1 MINRIGLIAARE
13 FVVSITNKGLL
24 IGVLIMPA
32 LVTIL
37 AVLGPRILNSRS
49 PQTRGEVA
57 VMDPTGRVLPELRA
71 ALDPEKVAARR
82 VEAARRA
89 AEQVVP
95 GAGAAVSSTAGAST
109 VVAPIPELQLL
120 ERSAEAD
127 VSREKS
133 WLLADPNRSSSER
146 HLALI
151 VVHPDAVVRATGKS
165 DFGTYD
171 MYVSAALDDGTE
183 GAIFEGVRLALVNAR
198 MAASQLDPKAIEDT
212 MRVRRP
218 SSVLVGA
225 NGEQQTARGLTRL
238 LPFVMG
244 ILLFMG
250 VMIGGQTLMTST
262 VEEKSSHVVE
272 VLLAA
277 VSPLE
282 LMAGKL
288 IGQLGVGLVIMG
300 VYIGL
305 GMLLLFQFAMFGLLD
320 PLLVVY
326 LLIFYLL
333 SYLVFGALMSAIGAA
348 VNQMADAQSLMG
360 PILLL
365 LVTPYILTPI
375 IGRAPNSTFSVA
387 VSFIPPI
394 NAFAMMARLASDAP
408 PPFWQVGLTIL
419 VGLGAAAAAVWF
431 AAKVFKI
438 GLLMH
443 GKPPNFATLV
453 RWAREA

>member
-1 MINRIGLIAARE
+1 MIKKIGLIAARE
-13 FVVSITNKGLL
+13 FIVSITNKGLL
-24 IGVLIMPA
+24 IGLVMMPA
-32 LVTIL
+32 LVTVV
-37 AVLGPRILNSRS
+37 AVLGPRVFNSRS
-49 PQTRGEVA
+49 PQVRGEVA
-57 VMDPTGRVLPELRA
+57 VIDPTGRVVQELRA
-71 ALDPEKVAARR
+71 ALDPKQVSARR
-82 VEAARRA
+82 VETVRRA
-89 AEQVVP
+89 ADQIVP
-95 GAGAAVSSTAGAST
+95 GAGGAVSAGASAST
-109 VVAPIPELQLL
+109 AALPIPELALL
-120 ERSAEAD
+120 DRPAGAE
-127 VSREKS
+127 VVREKA
-133 WLLADPNRSSSER
+133 WLVTDPNRPSGER
-146 HLALI
+146 HLALL
-151 VVHPDAVVRATGKS
+151 VVQPDAVVRSPGKP
-165 DFGTYD
+165 DFGSYD
-171 MYVSAALDDGTE
+171 LYVSASLDDATE
-183 GAIFEGVRLALVNAR
+183 GAIFEGARLALVNAR
-198 MAASQLDPKAIEDT
+198 MAASQLDPKMIDDT
-212 MRVRRP
+212 MRVTRP
-218 SSVLVGA
+218 RSVLVA
-225 NGEQQTARGLTRL
+225 ASGEQQTARGLTRL

-244 ILLFMG
+244 IMLFVG

-262 VEEKSSHVVE
+262 VEEKSSRVVE

-277 VSPLE
+277 VSPIE

-305 GMLLLFQFAMFGLLD
+305 GVLMLFQFALLGLLD

-326 LLIFYLL
+326 LLVFYLL
-333 SYLVFGALMSAIGAA
+333 SYLIFGALMAAIGAA

-360 PILLL
+360 PIMLLL
-365 LVTPYILTPI
+365 LAPYILTPM

-443 GKPPNFATLV
+443 GKPPNFATLI

>member
-13 FVVSITNKGLL
+13 FIVSITNKGLL
-24 IGVLIMPA
+24 IGLLIMPA
-32 LVTIL
+32 LATIV
-37 AVLGPRILNSRS
+37 AVAGPRILNSRS
-49 PQTRGEVA
+49 PQVRGQLA
-57 VMDPTGRVLPELRA
+57 LMDPTGKVLPELSA

-82 VEAARRA
+82 LEAARRA
-89 AEQVVP
+89 AEQVLP
-95 GAGAAVSSTAGAST
+95 GSGATVAAAAGAST
-109 VVAPIPELQLL
+109 TVAPIPELQLL
-120 ERSAEAD
+120 ERPADAD

-133 WLLADPNRSSSER
+133 WLVADPNRSAGER
-146 HLALI
+146 HLALLVI
-151 VVHPDAVVRATGKS
+151 HPDAIVRAAGKP

-171 MYVSAALDDGTE
+171 LYVSSSLDDATE
-183 GAIFEGVRLALVNAR
+183 GAIFEGARLALVNAR

-212 MRVRRP
+212 MRVTRP
-218 SSVLVGA
+218 RSVLVAAG
-225 NGEQQTARGLTRL
+225 GDQQTARGLTRL
-238 LPFVMG
+238 LPFIMG
-244 ILLFMG
+244 IMLFMG

-262 VEEKSSHVVE
+262 VEEKSSRVVE

-288 IGQLGVGLVIMG
+288 LGQLGVGLVIMS
-300 VYIGL
+300 VYLGL
-305 GMLLLFQFAMFGLLD
+305 GMLLLFQFAMLGLLD

-326 LLIFYLL
+326 LLVFYLL
-333 SYLVFGALMSAIGAA
+333 SYLIFGALMSAIGAA

-360 PILLL
+360 PIMLL
-365 LVTPYILTPI
+365 LVAPYILTPM

-419 VGLGAAAAAVWF
+419 VGLGAAAVAIWF

-443 GKPPNFATLV
+443 GKPPNFATLI

>member
-13 FVVSITNKGLL
+13 FIVSITNKGLL
-24 IGVLIMPA
+24 IGLLIMPA
-32 LVTIL
+32 LVTIIG
-37 AVLGPRILNSRS
+37 VLGPRIMNSRS
-49 PQTRGEVA
+49 PQVRGDVA
-57 VMDPTGRVLPELRA
+57 VIDPTGKVLAELRT
-71 ALDPEKVAARR
+71 ALDPERVAARR
-82 VEAARRA
+82 LEAARRA
-89 AEQVVP
+89 AEQVIP
-95 GAGAAVSSTAGAST
+95 GSGAQVSSAAGAST
-109 VVAPIPELQLL
+109 AVAPIPDLNFI
-120 ERSAEAD
+120 ERPADAD

-133 WLLADPNRSSSER
+133 WLIADPNRPPGER

-151 VVHPDAVVRATGKS
+151 VVHPDAAVRAAGKA

-171 MYVSAALDDGTE
+171 LYVSSLLDDATE
-183 GAIFEGVRLALVNAR
+183 GALFEGLRMSLVNAR
-198 MAASQLDPKAIEDT
+198 LTASQLDPKALEDT
-212 MRVRRP
+212 MRVTRAR
-218 SSVLVGA
+218 SVLVGA
-225 NGEQQTARGLTRL
+225 SGEQQTARGLTRL
-238 LPFVMG
+238 LPFIMG
-244 ILLFMG
+244 IMLFMG

-262 VEEKSSHVVE
+262 VEEKSSRVVE

-305 GMLLLFQFAMFGLLD
+305 GMLLLFQFALLGLLD
-320 PLLVVY
+320 PLLVFY
-326 LLIFYLL
+326 LLVFYLL
-333 SYLVFGALMSAIGAA
+333 SYLIFGALMSAIGAA

-360 PILLL
+360 PIMLL
-365 LVTPYILTPI
+365 LVAPYILTPM

-419 VGLGAAAAAVWF
+419 VGLAAAAAAVWF